1 MEFLHAE
8 RRCAVSAY
16 DAKPW
21 LKSYDPWVV
30 PEMTIPDESYVDLLE
45 KAIAH
50 DPDRAVLHFLGTTL
64 TYRDLDRFSGR
75 VAGYLAARGC
85 GRGDVVG
92 INLPNTPQ
100 YLIAL
105 AGILR
110 AGCVASG
117 VSPLLTPREMAHQ
130 INDSGLKALVTLDA
144 IFEQR
149 VQKIRNEIPSVKHC
163 LVTNVTDFLPAYK
176 RVLAKAL
183 KKVPVGRMAPI
194 AGKEVL
200 PFMDVLR
207 KDQPPLSGIRIDPGD
222 SCLIQYTGG
231 TTGLPKGAVLT
242 HRNMVAN
249 ITQAVTWFNLKMG
262 GGVACS
268 GFPFFHQAGL
278 YFGLIT
284 MSAAYTQCLIPDP
297 RNTDHVCAEIA
308 KYRPAILLHVPSLYQ
323 MLMDNPAF
331 AKIDFSRCEV
341 CISGAAPFSKEA
353 ITALEAIVGR
363 GKVVEILGM
372 TEASPVI
379 TMNPLR
385 GRKKIGSVG
394 IPLQSTRLKLVDVE
408 TGAREVPVGEAG
420 EIIVHGPQVMKGYH
434 NKPED
439 TARTLRS
446 FQNETWLY
454 TGDVARMDEDGY
466 FYIADRTKDM
476 IIVGGFKVFSRE
488 VEEVLSQHPAVQFC
502 AVVGMT
508 DPKRPDSQLVKA
520 VIQLAGEAAGSDA
533 EAVRKD
539 LLDHCREN
547 LTPYKVPKVIEIMAA
562 IPLTAVGKVD
572 KKALRVKG

>member
-1 MEFLHAE
+1 M
-8 RRCAVSAY
+8 SAY

-353 ITALEAIVGR
+353 ITALEAIVGK

-488 VEEVLSQHPAVQFC
+488 VEEVLSQHPAVQLC
-502 AVVGMT
+502 AVVGTT
-508 DPKRPDSQLVKA
+508 DPKRPDSQVVKA
-520 VIQLAGEAAGSDA
+520 VIQLTGEAAGNDA

-572 KKALRVKG
+572 KKALRTKG